1 MVSTPDAADVSRASR
16 KAGRGARDAA
26 HSTPVRVAARV
37 GIASN
42 GVLHLLIG
50 WLAVQVALG
59 SGGQADQNGALGAIA
74 AEPIGRVFLWVLVVG
89 FVAVVVWRSVSAV
102 WGFGYVG
109 SRAKQL
115 TKRAVCAGQAVVY
128 AVLAVAAGTTAV
140 QGRASSGGGG
150 QATAGLL
157 GLPGGQIITA
167 LVGLGVLIGGG
178 VMVYQGW
185 NKAFLEDQD
194 LSGAPSGIRRLNARS
209 GQAGYIAKG
218 VAIGV
223 LGVLLGVAA
232 LTFDPS
238 RANGL
243 DSALKA
249 LRDQPYGVFV
259 LVAVGLGIAC
269 YGVFCFVDAR
279 YHRVT

>member
-1 MVSTPDAADVSRASR
+1 MVGTPDAADVSRAGR
-16 KAGRGARDAA
+16 AAGRGARDVA

-37 GIASN
+37 GIAAN

-50 WLAVQVALG
+50 WLAIQVALG
-59 SGGQADQNGALGAIA
+59 SGGQADQSGALGAIA
-74 AEPIGRVFLWVLVVG
+74 AQPLGRAFLWVLVVG
-89 FVAVVVWRSVSAV
+89 FAAVVLWRSVSAV

-109 SRAKQL
+109 DRTTQL
-115 TKRAVCAGQAVVY
+115 TKRAVSAGLAVVY
-128 AVLAVAAGTTAV
+128 AVLAVTAATTALS
-140 QGRASSGGGG
+140 GRSSSGGGG

-157 GLPGGQIITA
+157 GLPGGQVLTA
-167 LVGLGVLIGGG
+167 LVGLGVLVGGG
-178 VMVYQGW
+178 VLVWNGW
-185 NKAFLEDQD
+185 QKKFVEDQD
-194 LSGAPSGIRRLNARS
+194 LSTADARVRRLNART
-209 GQAGYIAKG
+209 GQAGFIAKG
-218 VAIGV
+218 IAIGV

-232 LTFDPS
+232 LTFDPQ

-243 DSALKA
+243 DSALKTM
-249 LRDQPYGVFV
+249 RDQPYGVFL